1 MTDPNQHQNV
11 IDNINF
17 DPSLADFDASYDSE
31 HNNSIVLTPEEVFD
45 SIIDRAEL
53 NFDEIPPLEDLP
65 SGENKSE
72 SIVKSKI
79 SIYENLTPRGS
90 LEDLSEGAT
99 NKPLRHTRQ
108 NTEIKLEE
116 ITPIEEADPS

>member
-11 IDNINF
+11 IDNIDF
-17 DPSLADFDASYDSE
+17 DTCLADFDTSFDSE

-53 NFDEIPPLEDLP
+53 NFDEIPTLEDLP

-72 SIVKSKI
+72 SIV
-79 SIYENLTPRGS
+79 
-90 LEDLSEGAT
+90 
-99 NKPLRHTRQ
+99 
-108 NTEIKLEE
+108 
-116 ITPIEEADPS
+116 